1 MTYAN
6 TWHEA
11 PDALALLRCYDD
23 LEVIVAPVAAVTDA
37 MTTIYDEL
45 VALRDDAIDGELYRS
60 PLPYGDN
67 IEAADELRERLEASA
82 ITVEKA
88 IRLTRDDAVNSLMA
102 AVHYGP
108 IAQELAV
115 AA

>member
-23 LEVIVAPVAAVTDA
+23 LTAIVCPVPAVEDA
-37 MTTIYDEL
+37 INRIHGEL
-45 VALRDDAIDGELYRS
+45 VDLRVSAIDGEFYAS

-67 IEAADELRERLEASA
+67 IEAADELRDRLETSA

-102 AVHYGP
+102 PVHYSAMAGR
-108 IAQELAV
+108 LA
-115 AA
+115 A